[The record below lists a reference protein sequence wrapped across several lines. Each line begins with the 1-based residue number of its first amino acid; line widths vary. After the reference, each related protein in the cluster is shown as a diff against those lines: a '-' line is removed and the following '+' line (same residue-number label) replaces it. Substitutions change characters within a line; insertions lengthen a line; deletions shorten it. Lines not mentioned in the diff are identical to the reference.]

1 MASHGLPAYTRFT
14 AAYLLW
20 LADQGGFMFRYF
32 PIKRLCVKL
41 ACAMSLSWAGFL
53 PATAQTS
60 TMPAATSSGLDQCI
74 LAGRL
79 DDQQRWAPQARGVL
93 LLNAAGQPVINASK
107 EALATVK
114 AVRLSQPALLSSCQG
129 NQTLPS
135 GGDTA
140 GKKTPT
146 PAVAASTTPISVQ
159 AITYPPLRVG
169 GELVELKL
177 ELQNARLIQLTR

>member
-1 MASHGLPAYTRFT
+1 
-14 AAYLLW
+14 
-20 LADQGGFMFRYF
+20 MFRYF

-41 ACAMSLSWAGFL
+41 ACAMGLSWAGL
-53 PATAQTS
+53 LSATAQTS
-60 TMPAATSSGLDQCI
+60 TTPAATNSALDQCI

-79 DDQQRWAPQARGVL
+79 DDQQRWAPQARGVQ
-93 LLNAAGQPVINASK
+93 LLNAAGEPVISASK

-129 NQTLPS
+129 NQALPA
-135 GGDTA
+135 GGDIT
-140 GKKTPT
+140 GKKTPA
-146 PAVAASTTPISVQ
+146 PAVAASTTLISVQ
-159 AITYPPLRVG
+159 AVTYPPLKVG